1 MVVAHGH
8 FPTLAPLLEGPLC
21 LVEEEVGTFS
31 HWLGLHG
38 GESPWLAV
46 SKSGAPHSLAA
57 RCPLLDGQP
66 TSKVLQS
73 HTNIG
78 ALPSL
83 QLCRILQRI
92 AMAFLLMAHGVVRK
106 AL

>member
-21 LVEEEVGTFS
+21 LVEEEVRTFS

-46 SKSGAPHSLAA
+46 SKRKLESGEET
-57 RCPLLDGQP
+57 R
-66 TSKVLQS
+66 
-73 HTNIG
+73 NI
-78 ALPSL
+78 P
-83 QLCRILQRI
+83 ILINLYQCI
-92 AMAFLLMAHGVVRK
+92 AK
-106 AL
+106 

>member
-1 MVVAHGH
+1 MQISRD
-8 FPTLAPLLEGPLC
+8 T
-21 LVEEEVGTFS
+21 
-31 HWLGLHG
+31 
-38 GESPWLAV
+38 ESSV
-46 SKSGAPHSLAA
+46 SVCISTRTWQSF
-57 RCPLLDGQP
+57 DGQP

>member
-8 FPTLAPLLEGPLC
+8 FPTLAPLLGGPLC
-21 LVEEEVGTFS
+21 LVEEEVRTFS

-57 RCPLLDGQP
+57 RY
-66 TSKVLQS
+66 
-73 HTNIG
+73 
-78 ALPSL
+78 
-83 QLCRILQRI
+83 
-92 AMAFLLMAHGVVRK
+92 RK
-106 AL
+106 ADMIFVTTGATSGYVNFLKTA